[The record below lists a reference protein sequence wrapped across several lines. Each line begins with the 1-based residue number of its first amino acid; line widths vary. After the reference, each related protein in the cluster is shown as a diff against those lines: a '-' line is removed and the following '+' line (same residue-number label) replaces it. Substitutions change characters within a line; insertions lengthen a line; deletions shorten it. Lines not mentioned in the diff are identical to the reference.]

1 MMKKVFIG
9 FCFFILLFNFLFNFV
24 VYKVVL
30 VIVVGCIFVFKLVL
44 WMLIGVLIIGE
55 VLVEIDLFK
64 GVFFILFCSWDGVDL
79 FIIDECLK
87 LFSFIGF
94 FDVGWVL
101 KVKVGKK
108 FVVLEFGGNVVCV
121 VDEDVDINDVI
132 KCIIIGVY
140 Y

>member
-9 FCFFILLFNFLFNFV
+9 LCLFILLFNFLFNLV

-44 WMLIGVLIIGE
+44 CIFIGVFIIGE
-55 VLVEIDLFK
+55 VLVEIDLLK
-64 GVFFILFCSWDGVDL
+64 GVFFILLCSCDGVDL

-94 FDVGWVL
+94 LDVGWVF

-108 FVVLEFGGNVVCV
+108 LVVLELGGNVVCV
-121 VDEDVDINDVI
+121 VDEDVDIEDVI
-132 KCIIIGVY
+132 ECVIVGVY